1 MSAFQGRGAI
11 KIADFSSGA
20 TFGARTF
27 RDIGNAD
34 VFKFSFAEEKKEQLD
49 YQDPAGGTA
58 ASVAKISSANGDI
71 QMLDFKADNF
81 ALALWGTS
89 AAANA
94 TAIVAEAIGTIVPLR
109 FIPTARIINTA
120 VAPVVKKGATV
131 ILAADYVVS
140 AGGIT
145 ISAAITTGTVLSGDA
160 ITIDYTP
167 LAGSNIQALVG
178 SAPNVS
184 IFFEGINIV
193 TGKYATVR
201 IHKAKLG
208 VASGVDL
215 LGEDFGNL
223 PISFTMEKDTT
234 IVTAGLSKF
243 FAMEQAT

>member
-1 MSAFQGRGAI
+1 MPAFQGRGAI

-34 VFKFSFAEEKKEQLD
+34 LFTFSFSEEKKEQLD

-58 ASVAKISSANGDI
+58 ASVTKISSVNGNI
-71 QMLDFKADNF
+71 QMLDFKAENL
-81 ALALWGTS
+81 ALALWGTT

-94 TAIVAEAIGTIVPLR
+94 TAIVAEALGDIIPGR

-145 ISAAITTGTVLSGDA
+145 IAAAITTGTVISGDD

-167 LAGSNIQALVG
+167 LAGTTIQGLMT

-184 IFFEGINIV
+184 ILFEGINIV
-193 TGKYATVR
+193 TSKPSIRR

-208 VASGVDL
+208 VASGVDFI
-215 LGEDFGNL
+215 GEDFGKL
-223 PISFTMEKDTT
+223 PITFTMEKDTT
-234 IVTAGLSKF
+234 ITNPLLSKY
-243 FAMEQAT
+243 FAGEDAT

>member
-1 MSAFQGRGAI
+1 MPAFQGRGAI

-20 TFGARTF
+20 TFGARIF

-34 VFKFSFAEEKKEQLD
+34 VFKFSFSEEKKEQLD

-58 ASVAKISSANGDI
+58 ASVTKISSVNGDI
-71 QMLDFKADNF
+71 QMLDFKAENL
-81 ALALWGTS
+81 ALALWGTTT
-89 AAANA
+89 AANA
-94 TAIVAEAIGTIVPLR
+94 TAIVAEAIGTIVPGR
-109 FIPTARIINTA
+109 YIPTARLINTS

-145 ISAAITTGTVLSGDA
+145 IAATITTGTVISGDA

-167 LAGSNIQALVG
+167 LAGNTLQALVS

-184 IFFEGINIV
+184 IYFEGINIV
-193 TGKYATVR
+193 TGKPSVRR

-208 VASGVDL
+208 VASGVDFI
-215 LGEDFGNL
+215 GEDFGNL
-223 PISFTMEKDTT
+223 PITFTMEKDTT
-234 IVTAGLSKF
+234 ITTAGLSKF
-243 FAMEQAT
+243 FSGEDAS